1 MKYPTSEQVEQ
12 ADHEQLSRWY
22 RFLPVGTSEY
32 ELQVVNQVFARL
44 NEKGGITPEISKK
57 IGW

>member
-22 RFLPVGTSEY
+22 RFLPVGTNEY
-32 ELQVVNQVFARL
+32 GLQIANRVFVRL